1 MPLALPLTPSALRS
15 PPAAGASRGRTA
27 CRASSSRLTEAW
39 EQARSG
45 AASAAAAVLLLAAS
59 PLSAHAAKLA
69 PPLVPVPIVSEETA
83 QEVVLGE
90 LSPAPPT
97 PPESHVSSLSPPSPP
112 SVEEEIAALVLVVG
126 LPLGASARE
135 AGIGLPTRALTCRPP
150 APLAVGV
157 LRIASGMKAS
167 SADEPS
173 SFSVSGARR
182 VEQVRDISPRR
193 RQDSL
198 LSSLFASNVS
208 DMSAPVST
216 VMTREVLRTFPTS
229 TVASALAQM
238 DACTGLVVVS
248 ESDGGVLGIFSKHD
262 AVRAAPADTV
272 SAHMSSPAL
281 TIVASTQIVEAAA
294 LMLKHEVHRL
304 PVTDTQGAMV
314 GILTRTDVFQSIL
327 SKYGNKQPEAAVEP
341 MVVRLR

>member
-1 MPLALPLTPSALRS
+1 
-15 PPAAGASRGRTA
+15 
-27 CRASSSRLTEAW
+27 
-39 EQARSG
+39 
-45 AASAAAAVLLLAAS
+45 
-59 PLSAHAAKLA
+59 
-69 PPLVPVPIVSEETA
+69 
-83 QEVVLGE
+83 
-90 LSPAPPT
+90 
-97 PPESHVSSLSPPSPP
+97 
-112 SVEEEIAALVLVVG
+112 
-126 LPLGASARE
+126 
-135 AGIGLPTRALTCRPP
+135 
-150 APLAVGV
+150 
-157 LRIASGMKAS
+157 MKAS

-198 LSSLFASNVS
+198 LSSLFASGVS
-208 DMSAPVST
+208 DKLSAPVST

-304 PVTDTQGAMV
+304 PVTDAQGTMV

-327 SKYGNKQPEAAVEP
+327 SKYGNKQPEAAAEP
-341 MVVRLR
+341 LVVRLR